1 MIRSLISLACD
12 TCGRSAG
19 SVFPAG
25 EVQRALGV
33 AQSMGWAVQRLDEAP
48 GFGHAICPPCNRK
61 TEESA

>member
-1 MIRSLISLACD
+1 MIRQLISLACD

-19 SVFPAG
+19 SVFPADG
-25 EVQRALGV
+25 VQRALGV
-33 AQSMGWAVQRLDEAP
+33 AQSVGWSVQRLTGAP